1 MSICADECMW
11 RPGED
16 LGVLLCLPYVL
27 EMVSS
32 LNQELD
38 YKSARISHLPVSTL
52 YSHGSQAFAAT
63 LGFLHQLRSQL
74 R

>member
-1 MSICADECMW
+1 MSACGGQG
-11 RPGED
+11 RTV
-16 LGVLLCLPYVL
+16 GVLLCLPYSL

-38 YKSARISHLPVSTL
+38 YKSARISDLPVSTL
-52 YSHGSQAFAAT
+52 YSDGSQAFAAT
-63 LGFLHQLRSQL
+63 PGFLHQLRSQL